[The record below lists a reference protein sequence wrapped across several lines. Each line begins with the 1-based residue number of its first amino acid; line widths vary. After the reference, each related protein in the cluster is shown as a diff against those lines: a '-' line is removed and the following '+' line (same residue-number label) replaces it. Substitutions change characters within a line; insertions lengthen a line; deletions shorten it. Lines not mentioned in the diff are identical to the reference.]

1 MIGIV
6 TVTYNSA
13 DVIDEFLSSLVG
25 QTFTDWRLYVVDNA
39 SKDRTLERVRPKAAA
54 DARIIILDRPDNLGV
69 AVGNNL
75 GTRAAL
81 ADGCET
87 VLLLNND
94 TVFPADLLGEMRK
107 QLDELDADMVIP
119 KILYFDPPTKLWAAG
134 GAFRP
139 YRAMANMHFGADE
152 EDAGQYDTA
161 RRVDYSPTCCMLIR
175 KSVFDRIGLMDENF
189 FVYADDADFCYRAKI
204 ADLRLWY
211 TPVPILF
218 HKVSS
223 LTGGFSDFS
232 ILHATYGRVYLI
244 RKHLGM
250 LAHFWLPIYQMLFLI
265 RIIMPGYG
273 WKRFRLLR
281 EAYRRAMAQ
290 TISQAN
296 PS

>member
-13 DVIDEFLSSLVG
+13 DVIDEFLSSLNG
-25 QTFTDWRLYVVDNA
+25 QSFTDWRLYVVDNA
-39 SKDRTLERVRPKAAA
+39 SKDRTLEKVRPKAAA

-87 VLLLNND
+87 ILLLNND

-107 QLDELDADMVIP
+107 QLDELEADMVIP
-119 KILYFDPPTKLWAAG
+119 KIMYFDPPTKLWAAG
-134 GAFRP
+134 GAFLP

-152 EDAGQYDTA
+152 QDIGQYDTT

-175 KSVFDRIGLMDENF
+175 KSVFDRIGLMDEKF
-189 FVYADDADFCYRAKI
+189 FVYADDADFCYRAKV
-204 ADLRLWY
+204 ADLKLWY
-211 TPVPILF
+211 TPVPVLF

-244 RKHLGM
+244 RKHLGV
-250 LAHFWLPIYQMLFLI
+250 LAHFWLPIYQILFLI

-290 TISQAN
+290 TISQAD